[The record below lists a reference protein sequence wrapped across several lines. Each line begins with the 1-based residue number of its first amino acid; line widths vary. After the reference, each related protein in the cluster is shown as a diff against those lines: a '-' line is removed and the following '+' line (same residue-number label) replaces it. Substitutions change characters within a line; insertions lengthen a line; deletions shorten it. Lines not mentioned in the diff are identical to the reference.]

1 MLDQLSKV
9 WGESYIGIFRYFD
22 GWPKMGKNGM
32 IKGGS
37 PGSVKRVARRMRAS
51 SLATPTP
58 TPPPER
64 PRRPVERPPRPA
76 AVSSLPVAKVRT
88 SRAPPAARAAA
99 PTSLSRSPAPRRY
112 DSHRDDSRA
121 RSWRRRS
128 TPDTHRADGRVPAAT
143 RYSRTTFEG
152 KRCRPS
158 PFPPPAARDQL
169 PPASAR
175 AETCRERLR
184 GPSWGD

>member
-1 MLDQLSKV
+1 
-9 WGESYIGIFRYFD
+9 
-22 GWPKMGKNGM
+22 
-32 IKGGS
+32 
-37 PGSVKRVARRMRAS
+37 MRAS
-51 SLATPTP
+51 SLPTPTP

-143 RYSRTTFEG
+143 RYSRTTFESAPVSCEG
-152 KRCRPS
+152 FKSMGCVRHPAEAQGWLSETRCVSQGWEDAGRRARES
-158 PFPPPAARDQL
+158 AAKFFFAHVL
-169 PPASAR
+169 VSC
-175 AETCRERLR
+175 E
-184 GPSWGD
+184 GI